1 MGACSGSS
9 SSSFGHRGNPPS
21 PSRLVVC
28 SSAPAQLVNSGS
40 VSSTPQGL
48 LGDDRRT
55 CASNFKRHFDRVDG
69 MMSLAASV
77 GLSPT

>member
-40 VSSTPQGL
+40 VSSTPRRFRRVLFFSLRSAWISRFPTGILNLSGYERGL
-48 LGDDRRT
+48 AG
-55 CASNFKRHFDRVDG
+55 
-69 MMSLAASV
+69 
-77 GLSPT
+77 